1 MLSLKSTSKCTS
13 SKTVCFLIER
23 WGWVNVSVALQ
34 ICGCDSPRGG
44 LRNVKNSVLKIV
56 EVFFFEIIFNKYVIC
71 LSIRKALTWIQ
82 SVIPVQRIFLNFD
95 ISRHLELPSL
105 TSCDSDFT
113 RQESDSGEATLPGL
127 LSALLGPTAA
137 LARAWRSTQAKS

>member
-1 MLSLKSTSKCTS
+1 M
-13 SKTVCFLIER
+13 
-23 WGWVNVSVALQ
+23 
-34 ICGCDSPRGG
+34 
-44 LRNVKNSVLKIV
+44 KNSVLKIV

-71 LSIRKALTWIQ
+71 LSIRKAFSQ
-82 SVIPVQRIFLNFD
+82 SYTSTTNFLAF
-95 ISRHLELPSL
+95 RHLELHSL